1 MRTFAHTSPGTPET
15 DHAVARIIPTSPTPQ
30 ASPLTVRARFPGKA
44 GNVRVTFTLRA
55 GKNALVQRAA
65 GPRLS
70 RVHEYDVVW
79 ATAGSPARAGAYVVR
94 RDTLTGEWTLA
105 GGPRLALAN
114 AISVHRITASVEV
127 QHPTVDP
134 QGRPAYGSRQMLGK
148 LGFDP
153 RAAGTSL
160 STVLAANT
168 SSHGQ
173 ALAMPTM
180 PIALEGIDALGSPHQ
195 SGDALPGAIATAIFG
210 RTALATASVPTARL
224 KERRVVVTLDHG
236 SDGNAPGVTEYEGD
250 VSLSDYQD
258 NPIAAPLNGLLA
270 FEQVEDISTV
280 AAPGAS
286 SGWLAAGGDATR
298 AAQSAQSINGSVIA
312 HCEKMRYRVAVLD
325 TPPKL
330 LPDEVL
336 DFRNKRS
343 STHATLYYP
352 WLTVSHPIDGRRLNV
367 PPAGFVAGVFA
378 RTDIERGVWKA
389 PANEDVRSA
398 LDVETR
404 LDKSASDQLNARGV
418 NCLRFIGG
426 RGLLVWGAR
435 TISDDPEWK
444 YVNVRR
450 YFAYLER
457 SIDVGTQWAVFE
469 ENGPKLW
476 SAIRLAVED
485 FLLNEWRAGALLG
498 AKAEQAFF
506 VRCDASTMTQDDL
519 DNGRLICVI
528 GIAPV
533 RPAEFVIFRI
543 GQWTARRPDDP

>member
-1 MRTFAHTSPGTPET
+1 MAPGIYIEEIPGPRTIHGVSTSTAGFIGPCRFGPTSGRPELLTSYLDFARIYGDAVDLAFEDSGPVPNYLALGVKGFFDEGGTSLYIVRTFAHTSPGAPDT
-15 DHAVARIIPTSPTPQ
+15 AQGGARIIPPSPTTPQ
-30 ASPLTVRARFPGKA
+30 ASPLTVQARFPGKA

-55 GKNALVQRAA
+55 GKNVLVQRAA
-65 GPRLS
+65 GPRLN

-79 ATAGSPARAGAYVVR
+79 ATAGSPARGDVYVVR

-105 GGPRLALAN
+105 GGPRLAVAN

-134 QGRPAYGSRQMLGK
+134 RGRPAYGPRQMLGK

-153 RAAGTSL
+153 RAVGTSL
-160 STVLAANT
+160 STVLAAKT

-180 PIALEGIDALGSPHQ
+180 PIALEGVDDLGIPPQ
-195 SGDALPGAIATAIFG
+195 SGDELPGAIATAIFG
-210 RTALATASVPTARL
+210 QTALATASVPTARL
-224 KERRVVVTLDHG
+224 RERRVVVTLDHG

-250 VSLSDYQD
+250 VSFNDYQD
-258 NPIAAPLNGLLA
+258 DPIAAPLNGLLA
-270 FEQVEDISTV
+270 FEQVEDISIV
-280 AAPGAS
+280 AAPGVS

-312 HCEKMRYRVAVLD
+312 HCEKMRYRMAVLD

-343 STHATLYYP
+343 STLAALYYP

-389 PANEDVRSA
+389 PANEVVRSA
-398 LDVETR
+398 
-404 LDKSASDQLNARGV
+404 
-418 NCLRFIGG
+418 
-426 RGLLVWGAR
+426 
-435 TISDDPEWK
+435 
-444 YVNVRR
+444 
-450 YFAYLER
+450 
-457 SIDVGTQWAVFE
+457 
-469 ENGPKLW
+469 
-476 SAIRLAVED
+476 
-485 FLLNEWRAGALLG
+485 
-498 AKAEQAFF
+498 
-506 VRCDASTMTQDDL
+506 
-519 DNGRLICVI
+519 
-528 GIAPV
+528 
-533 RPAEFVIFRI
+533 
-543 GQWTARRPDDP
+543 